1 MFPRKT
7 NNYRLKP
14 TWINRTQYET
24 FKNNSIILAAVT
36 LVIDIAFL
44 CLSIKKVIAGHANWS
59 GGIWIFGLLAIFIS
73 ILIILAARPLQ
84 KNGK

>member
-1 MFPRKT
+1 MRPLR
-7 NNYRLKP
+7 RVD
-14 TWINRTQYET
+14 
-24 FKNNSIILAAVT
+24 IILSAVT

-73 ILIILAARPLQ
+73 ILFFCRQDIYRRT
-84 KNGK
+84 GSDSRVVG